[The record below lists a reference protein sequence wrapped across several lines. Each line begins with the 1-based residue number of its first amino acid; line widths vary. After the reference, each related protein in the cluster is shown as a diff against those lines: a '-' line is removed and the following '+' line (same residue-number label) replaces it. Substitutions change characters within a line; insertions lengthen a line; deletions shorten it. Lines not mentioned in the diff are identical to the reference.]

1 MSPNWF
7 ERDVGWHVARV
18 GHLYFFTV
26 TFQCVWCGDGELKC
40 TCSQTRGEGWLRMAP
55 SVWGLFADF
64 QGATESSRI

>member
-18 GHLYFFTV
+18 GLLYFFAV
-26 TFQCVWCGDGELKC
+26 AFQCVWCGAGELKC
-40 TCSQTRGEGWLRMAP
+40 TCSQPRGEGWLRMAP